1 MNRRKFAAAL
11 STAAAATP
19 AEKTAIDGGTPVRS
33 TPLRAGYWGA

>member
-11 STAAAATP
+11 SAAAATP